1 MDIKT
6 EAITLK
12 QYTIEMSELE
22 LEHYIDEPDELIDAL
37 RRARLN
43 GLTPAPSKGS
53 ERYQKS
59 SRKGVIIRARQ
70 AKRRNRTSGPGIE
83 MVTCPKCGMQVKAR
97 GLLIHQ
103 NGQKCKARQ
112 AAQALAE

>member
-6 EAITLK
+6 AAITLK

-43 GLTPAPSKGS
+43 GLTPPVIGS
-53 ERYQKS
+53 ERYQ
-59 SRKGVIIRARQ
+59 RGTVKGRIARARQ

-83 MVTCPKCGMQVKAR
+83 MVTCPKCGMAVKAR

-103 NGQKCKARQ
+103 RGQKCKARQ
-112 AAQALAE
+112 AVQATAE